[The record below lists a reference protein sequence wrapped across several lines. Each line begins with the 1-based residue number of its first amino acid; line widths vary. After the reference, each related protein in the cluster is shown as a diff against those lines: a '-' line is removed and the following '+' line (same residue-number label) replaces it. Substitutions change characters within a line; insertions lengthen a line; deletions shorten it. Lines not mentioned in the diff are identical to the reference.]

1 MSTFTIIVPIF
12 NEKDNL
18 SRLES
23 ELVKFINETIAE
35 KEKATTDDE
44 IVSSGEPRV
53 EAPPELAVADIDTED
68 WHVTGVAPLPP
79 HDLPPHPD
87 RLQ

>member
-23 ELVKFINETIAE
+23 ELMKFINST
-35 KEKATTDDE
+35 KFKTK
-44 IVSSGEPRV
+44 V
-53 EAPPELAVADIDTED
+53 L
-68 WHVTGVAPLPP
+68 
-79 HDLPPHPD
+79 
-87 RLQ
+87 